1 VAFSATLV
9 MHLIAKVLFNIIAEV
24 KIPFDVW
31 TVMDIICAFMN
42 IIAFNIIGEA
52 SPEIIVDYDQKS
64 VLDYYVILILVFS
77 WLRFFAY
84 FLIVEKISVL
94 IMTLLRMLYD
104 ALAFVFI
111 FICYLCIATTI
122 FTTIFQ
128 TIDPDEYGS
137 LS

>member
-1 VAFSATLV
+1 
-9 MHLIAKVLFNIIAEV
+9 MHIIAKILFNILAEY
-24 KIPFDVW
+24 KIPLDLW
-31 TVMDIICAFMN
+31 TIIDLICAFMN
-42 IIAFNIIGEA
+42 IIAFTIIGEA
-52 SPEIIVDYDQKS
+52 SPEAIIDYDRKS
-64 VLDYYVILILVFS
+64 GFDYYVIVILVFS

-122 FTTIFQ
+122 FTTIF
-128 TIDPDEYGS
+128 
-137 LS
+137 